1 MKQLTL
7 GRPPAHRSP
16 RAPSGASALELGS
29 AARTGGAVFAVLVV
43 FYFVT
48 NAIHPLGPGIVLKGI
63 VTGGLSSL
71 VAMGLV
77 LIYRSSRIINFS
89 QQVIGGLAAT
99 VSVLLVAGRG
109 YSYWVAVPVGLV
121 VAVLTGW
128 LVEAVFIRRFA
139 QAPRLILTVATIG
152 IYQLLGAAELGLP
165 NLITLKA
172 GAAQTLTT
180 PFTFHFFLS
189 PFNFTG
195 DDLLALVAVPVA
207 LAFLYWFFVRTDYGV
222 AIRAAADSG
231 ERALLLG
238 IPVRRLSRITWMVA
252 AGLSGVGA
260 ILSAPKSISGF
271 TLGSVTSPAT
281 LLLPLAAAV
290 LAGMESLPAT
300 VAWSLVLGVVN
311 EAVYAVS
318 LQASYQDV
326 AQFVVIILGLLIT
339 RSRRDRQ
346 TDGGLGDFVA
356 IREVAGIPHHLARL
370 REVVATR
377 VALGVVL
384 VVAAVLVPLTFSQ
397 SKQLLAAD
405 VAIYAMIGVSIVV
418 LTGWAGQI
426 SLGQFAFVGVGA
438 ATAGSLMVSQHA
450 NFFVATLAAAAVGAL
465 VAVIIGIP
473 ALRIPG
479 LYLAVATLAFA
490 VPVSSY
496 VLSSSF
502 FPSINPTQVP
512 RPVLFGRFDL
522 GSQSTFYEV
531 CLVGLL
537 LVILA
542 VRNLRTAR
550 TGRVVI
556 AARDNAQAASAYA
569 ISPLRTKLLAF
580 VISGA
585 IAGVAGSLY
594 ELSLGG
600 IKSGGLS
607 PDLSITVFVMVV
619 IGGLGSITGAV
630 IGAVYV
636 QSVQYFLPQSLQL
649 LATGAGLLLLLMF
662 FPEGLGG
669 VAFRIRDWWLARVE
683 SRQRVAAAPA
693 GSLSEL
699 PGAEDQLGAAHAAAL
714 RIGAFEELEERG
726 DVSVVGVAPDAG
738 PPSGRRALVDVEG
751 VEAGYTSRA
760 RVLHGVDFGVA
771 QSEVVAL
778 LGTNGAGKT
787 TVLRTIAGLL
797 NPSKGRVD
805 FVGQA
810 LTGTSASDRVRSG
823 IVTVLGGR
831 GIFPSLTVAENL
843 RLATWTARRH
853 HRDPE
858 FAEAASERVLTLF
871 PVLRTRRNQR
881 AGLLSGGERQMLAL
895 AQALLCRPKVLLIDE
910 LSLGLAPNVVLEL
923 LEVIRALAASGVTV
937 VIVEQSVN
945 VATAIS
951 SRAIFME
958 RGRIRFSGPTPD
970 LSQQPRLLRSVFL
983 QAAKRAQKR
992 TTTAPPRQQ
1001 PTDGR
1006 PLLSVS
1012 GVSKHFGGLT
1022 ALSDI
1027 TLDVR
1032 PGEIVGIIGSNGAG
1046 KTTLFDVCSGFTAP
1060 DRGRVLLRGEDI
1072 TSLSPA
1078 QRAARGLGRVFQDAR
1093 LFPSLTVVDA
1103 LATALERSV
1112 PVRDPLAEALG
1123 LGAVARSEYAVRE
1136 RVEELL
1142 AEMGLERFR
1151 DRFVSELS
1159 TGTRRV
1165 VELACALA
1173 HQPRVL
1179 LLDEPTAGIAQRE
1192 SEALADLL
1200 LALRDQ
1206 SGAAFILI
1214 EHDVPLVSSVADRL
1228 LCFHVGEVI
1237 SEGPTFEV
1245 LNDPA
1250 VVAAYLGTEDGLRR
1264 HDPSAGGPVGPG
1276 RGAAVAASTAGAAGP
1291 TNGAAS
1297 DARVPA
1303 GVGAGAPT
1311 MAAPAQA
1318 PAPPAGLR
1326 GFDPPPPPAAPGYGT
1341 PPAAPGY
1348 GTPPA
1353 AAGYGTPPP
1362 PPAGFTL
1369 GSPSSPGGSRP
1380 TDGGTWTATD
1390 APPQPE
1396 GWRGRGA

>member
-1 MKQLTL
+1 MSELAL
-7 GRPPAHRSP
+7 RRPPAHRSART
-16 RAPSGASALELGS
+16 RAEASARELGRS
-29 AARTGGAVFAVLVV
+29 VRTGAAVLAALVV
-43 FYFVT
+43 LYVAT
-48 NAIHPLGPGIVLKGI
+48 NAVHPLGPGIVLKGI

-128 LVEAVFIRRFA
+128 LVEALFIRRFA

-165 NLITLKA
+165 NLFTLKA
-172 GAAQTLTT
+172 GAAQTLAT
-180 PFTFHFFLS
+180 PFTFHFHLS

-195 DDLLALVAVPVA
+195 DDLVALVAVPIA
-207 LAFLYWFFVRTDYGV
+207 LALLYWFFVRTDYGV

-238 IPVRRLSRITWMVA
+238 IPVRRLSQITWMVA

-271 TLGSVTSPAT
+271 TLGNITSPAT

-326 AQFVVIILGLLIT
+326 AQFVVIILGLLLA
-339 RSRRDRQ
+339 RSRRDRLPE
-346 TDGGLGDFVA
+346 GALGDFVA
-356 IREVAGIPHHLARL
+356 VREVAGVPHHLARL
-370 REVVATR
+370 REVVAAR
-377 VALGVVL
+377 VGLVVVL
-384 VVAAVLVPLTFSQ
+384 VAAAALVPLTFSQ

-438 ATAGSLMVSQHA
+438 ATAGSLMVSQHVD
-450 NFFVATLAAAAVGAL
+450 FFVATAAAAVVGAL
-465 VAVIIGIP
+465 VAVVIGIP

-490 VPVSSY
+490 APVSSY

-502 FPSINPTQVP
+502 FPAINPTQVP

-531 CLVGLL
+531 CLIGLV
-537 LVILA
+537 LVIVA

-556 AARDNAQAASAYA
+556 AVRDNARAASAYA

-580 VISGA
+580 VVSGA

-594 ELSLGG
+594 EVSLGG
-600 IKSGGLS
+600 IKSGGLA

-636 QSVQYFLPQSLQL
+636 QSVQYFLPQGLQL
-649 LATGAGLLLLLMF
+649 LATGAGLLILLLF

-669 VAFRIRDWWLARVE
+669 IAFRARDWWLARVE
-683 SRQRVAAAPA
+683 ARQRVATAPV
-693 GSLSEL
+693 GDTSEL
-699 PGAEDQLGAAHAAAL
+699 PGAEGSLGTAAHAAAL
-714 RIGAFEELEERG
+714 RIGAFEELEEQG
-726 DVSVVGVAPDAG
+726 DATVVGAAPDAG
-738 PPSGRRALVDVEG
+738 PPKGRRPLVDLDG
-751 VEAGYTSRA
+751 VDAGYSSRT
-760 RVLHGVDFGVA
+760 RVLHDVAFGVA
-771 QSEVVAL
+771 QSEVIAL

-787 TVLRTIAGLL
+787 TVLRAIAGLL
-797 NPSKGRVD
+797 HPSKGRVD
-805 FVGQA
+805 FVGRPLGNA
-810 LTGTSASDRVRSG
+810 SASDRVRSG

-858 FAEAASERVLTLF
+858 FAEAASERVLALF

-910 LSLGLAPNVVLEL
+910 LSLGLAPNVVFEL

-992 TTTAPPRQQ
+992 TTAVPPRPQ
-1001 PTDGR
+1001 PADGA

-1012 GVSKHFGGLT
+1012 GISKHYGGLA
-1022 ALSDI
+1022 ALAEVS
-1027 TLDVR
+1027 LDVR

-1046 KTTLFDVCSGFTAP
+1046 KTTLFDVCSGFVSP

-1072 TSLSPA
+1072 TSLSPT
-1078 QRAARGLGRVFQDAR
+1078 QRSARGLGRVFQDAR

-1123 LGAVARSEYAVRE
+1123 LGAVARSEHAVRE

-1142 AEMGLERFR
+1142 VEMGLGRFR

-1206 SGAAFILI
+1206 SGAAFIVI

-1228 LCFHVGEVI
+1228 LCLHVGEVI

-1264 HDPSAGGPVGPG
+1264 RDS
-1276 RGAAVAASTAGAAGP
+1276 SAAGVP
-1291 TNGAAS
+1291 GEVRERAA
-1297 DARVPA
+1297 DVTAAAAGVPADGARVPA
-1303 GVGAGAPT
+1303 GVGAGAG
-1311 MAAPAQA
+1311 MAA
-1318 PAPPAGLR
+1318 PAPPAGLV
-1326 GFDPPPPPAAPGYGT
+1326 GFDAPPPPATAPAYGS
-1341 PPAAPGY
+1341 P
-1348 GTPPA
+1348 
-1353 AAGYGTPPP
+1353 PPP

-1369 GSPSSPGGSRP
+1369 ASPPGPGPAGPGAAGPRSRTDVPPPP
-1380 TDGGTWTATD
+1380 T
-1390 APPQPE
+1390 E
-1396 GWRGRGA
+1396 GWQGRGA